1 MNKKK
6 EEVRITTRIPIEVY
20 RRLHE
25 VRVRKM
31 LEIGCDISINSMII
45 YLLETAMDGIEM
57 ERFTS
62 SRSDVKE
69 G

>member
-1 MNKKK
+1 LNKKK

-31 LEIGCDISINSMII
+31 LEIGCDISINTMII
-45 YLLETAMDGIEM
+45 YLLETAMDVLSKD
-57 ERFTS
+57 TS
-62 SRSDVKE
+62 NRDDTIDVK
-69 G
+69 

>member
-1 MNKKK
+1 LNKK
-6 EEVRITTRIPIEVY
+6 EEVRITTRIPTSVY
-20 RRLHE
+20 ERLHK
-25 VRVRKM
+25 VRVDKM
-31 LEIGCDISINSMII
+31 REIGCDISINSMII

>member
-31 LEIGCDISINSMII
+31 LEIGCDISINTMII
-45 YLLETAMDGIEM
+45 YLLETAMDVLSKD
-57 ERFTS
+57 TS
-62 SRSDVKE
+62 SRDDTIDVK
-69 G
+69 

>member
-31 LEIGCDISINSMII
+31 LEIGCDISINTMII
-45 YLLETAMDGIEM
+45 YLLETAMDVLSKD
-57 ERFTS
+57 TS
-62 SRSDVKE
+62 NRDDTIDVK
-69 G
+69 